1 MTACAC
7 GAEVGRA
14 RPAATRP
21 SLDGHR
27 EDPVAVELEEI
38 VGGGDEPPF
47 RPAGRSSAA
56 LEAADLS
63 VELQLAE
70 DGFDRC
76 LALALEPAAVWGCEH
91 ASHKVIEAPG
101 PSGACAAA
109 HAGVR

>member
-1 MTACAC
+1 M
-7 GAEVGRA
+7 
-14 RPAATRP
+14 
-21 SLDGHR
+21 
-27 EDPVAVELEEI
+27 AVELQQV
-38 VGGGDEPPF
+38 VGRGDQAPF
-47 RPAGRSSAA
+47 RSARGSAAA
-56 LEAADLS
+56 LEASHLA

-109 HAGVR
+109 QAGVR